1 LSDSLAA
8 PGADEVELS
17 AFGPGYGECVLV
29 HLGQGEWMIVDSC
42 VAADDTIP
50 VLDYLRS
57 LGVDPSSAVK
67 LVVATHWHD
76 DHVRGI
82 SEILRVCEQARFA
95 CSGVLSVKELRKG
108 IGKLDSRRGFEA
120 PRTTSGVTE
129 MANALS
135 VLASSSGR
143 PTAEWTME
151 GRVLYE
157 RRVAPE
163 CGVRALAPA
172 HPVMT
177 RAYQQISTL
186 LEQGVTR
193 RVPKPELNRGAIVL
207 WVEVGKSALL
217 LGSDLQE
224 TVNPQTG
231 WTAVCDCPV
240 RLPGRADVF
249 KVPHHG
255 SKNGHQPRVW
265 DELLVVSPEAVV
277 CPNSLAGNHLP
288 TPEDIQRLCRL
299 GRVHLTAPPGPGS
312 SIRRGR
318 RSHLAAPTSGRVT
331 LRRQVRSDAEWV
343 VTYDPPAADPCV
355 SSVAATPAILGTDL
369 GD

>member
-1 LSDSLAA
+1 MAA

-29 HLGQGEWMIVDSC
+29 HLGQGDWMIVDSC
-42 VAADDTIP
+42 VGANDAIP

-57 LGVDPSSAVK
+57 LGVDPAAAVK

-82 SEILRVCEQARFA
+82 SEIVRVCDQARFA
-95 CSGVLSVKELRKG
+95 CSGVLSAKELIEG
-108 IGKLDSRRGFEA
+108 IGSLTSRKGFEA
-120 PRTTSGVTE
+120 PRTTSGVAE
-129 MANALS
+129 MSNTLS
-135 VLASSSGR
+135 LLASSRGR
-143 PTAEWTME
+143 PTAEWTLE
-151 GRVLYE
+151 GQVLFE
-157 RRVAPE
+157 RRVAPG
-163 CGVRALAPA
+163 CSVRALAPA
-172 HPVMT
+172 HPVLT
-177 RAYQQISTL
+177 RAHQQISSL
-186 LEQGVTR
+186 LEQATSR
-193 RVPKPELNRGAIVL
+193 RVPRPELNRGAIVL
-207 WVEVGKSALL
+207 WVEVADLALL

-224 TVNPQTG
+224 TRNPETG

-265 DELLVVSPEAVV
+265 DEMLVVSPEAVV

-288 TPEDIQRLCRL
+288 TAEDIQRLCQL

-331 LRRQVRSDAEWV
+331 LRRHVQPDAQWRA
-343 VTYDPPAADPCV
+343 TYDPPAADPCR
-355 SSVAATPAILGTDL
+355 SPASATAGTLELD
-369 GD
+369 GSD